1 MSLNKSIVFN
11 EIVNI
16 FFRYLSHL
24 KLIKKNIN
32 LVIIILCTSSL
43 IISCNIPK
51 SFYKIE
57 CVSIQSEGY
66 VKLNVSNHK
75 LLTEYE
81 IESASQ
87 DALRAVLFNGY
98 SSTNCQTQKPLLNIE
113 EAIRNFKKIEK
124 NFFSK
129 KGDWKNFV
137 RNIAGSDNSKINE
150 YSVMVSKDQLR
161 KYLVEKKCIKSLLN
175 GF

>member
-1 MSLNKSIVFN
+1 MKKVKLYFKYWIFVFLSI
-11 EIVNI
+11 I
-16 FFRYLSHL
+16 
-24 KLIKKNIN
+24 
-32 LVIIILCTSSL
+32 
-43 IISCNIPK
+43 IISCNTPK

-66 VKLNVSNHK
+66 VKLNVSNKK
-75 LLTEYE
+75 LVTEYE

-98 SSTNCQTQKPLLNIE
+98 SSTNCQTQQPLLYSE
-113 EAIRNFKKIEK
+113 EAIQNFKKIEK

-129 KGDWKNFV
+129 KGDWKNFI
-137 RNIAGSDNSKINE
+137 RNIEGSDNSKINE

-161 KYLVEKKCIKSLLN
+161 KYLIEKKCIKSLIN